1 MPEAIAMAMGGPLPF
16 LHLRLH
22 LGCLRNDQDLVAVC
36 QFATDG
42 SGHTPA
48 CLWPASAQTRLEALA
63 S

>member
-1 MPEAIAMAMGGPLPF
+1 
-16 LHLRLH
+16 